1 MTGPASLERGYRRVL
16 ACYPRAFRRE
26 NEQEIIT
33 VLMATAREGQQR
45 PGLAE
50 SVDLVRGALRMW
62 LRPGPGRPPRT
73 VLNAVKLMYAGAALD
88 LAALIIVV
96 VTAGRVR
103 SAMVSRDPAQWNF
116 VLTHLVAVE
125 VFGPIAIGVW
135 LWMAWANGRGHDWAR
150 GVFTTFLGLTTL
162 SLLGWLAGSAVL
174 YATADLIAVT
184 VLWLVQMAAM
194 VLIFS
199 RKSASYYRHEPA
211 ER

>member
-1 MTGPASLERGYRRVL
+1 MYQSYPASGPAQELSRVQ
-16 ACYPRAFRRE
+16 P
-26 NEQEIIT
+26 
-33 VLMATAREGQQR
+33 
-45 PGLAE
+45 PP
-50 SVDLVRGALRMW
+50 SVR
-62 LRPGPGRPPRT
+62 
-73 VLNAVKLMYAGAALD
+73 NAVLLMYAGAVLEVI
-88 LAALIIVV
+88 ALIV
-96 VTAGRVR
+96 A
-103 SAMVSRDPAQWNF
+103 
-116 VLTHLVAVE
+116 VLTTSSLKAAILKAHPAYTAAQVHTAEDSRTVSLVVGAV
-125 VFGPIAIGVW
+125 ITIGLW